1 MTTEK
6 KLDIVF
12 APGCFDS
19 FEGTQ
24 EELDGLIAEIN
35 RLVET
40 GELFEKAVPIDLSD
54 LDEEE
59 LQILNEIESTQG
71 KYLQ

>member
-54 LDEEE
+54 LDEDE
-59 LQILNEIESTQG
+59 LQVLDEIESTQG

>member
-40 GELFEKAVPIDLSD
+40 GELFEKAVPIDLCD
-54 LDEEE
+54 LDEDE
-59 LQILNEIESTQG
+59 LQVLDEIESTQG